1 MTNLDFL
8 SEGGNVFKDAKG
20 VATTQRINQTDVKPT
35 VTWLEQ
41 LTGLQFL
48 HADPQQDRLLGSTGL
63 KSTSGDLDLAV
74 DANAVTK
81 EQLVGV
87 LTTWAESHGFEP
99 KDWIRKSGNSVHFKT
114 PITGRPLNGFVQT
127 DFMFLP
133 NIAYSKFFLRTDPA
147 SSHSGSI
154 RNIMLSSLAKALGY
168 KINSTTGI
176 VSRATDQLLSN
187 DPDQIARLLLNKS
200 ATSKDLNSV
209 ENILKAL
216 ANDPK
221 KNAKLTDFR
230 DYMTNAG
237 IQFDESIEENEVGF
251 LARLRD
257 RIVNQGM
264 TVIIEDNPIN
274 HYRLYEAADPRIPY
288 IEDFVFKSGLKG
300 VKAAIQILK
309 QTAANTQKH
318 ASIKWDGSPAV
329 IFGRNPAG
337 KFVLTDK
344 GGAVAKTDGLAT
356 SPDMMAKIMQQRDA
370 NSAAQGK
377 KVNRDALT
385 QLYRDIWPYFET
397 AMPKNKQGYYKGD
410 LLYYPSRP
418 YVEDAGNYVFQP
430 NQYGGINY
438 RIPINSPLGKK
449 ITGTVVGVV
458 VHSYMEDPYAVEQ
471 PVSNPEKKLVPVS
484 GLMVTSAVVDTLQ
497 NITLDKTIMSELG
510 AYVRGENAQALQGL
524 LNPAELRS
532 QQIVN
537 LPTLMEQFINGLKGT
552 DYSGA
557 TPENFVAWVKTK
569 ETPRKYNNIVEY
581 LNSPRSNILGM
592 GVAFTIWN
600 HLHALKREIQKQ
612 LDLQQPGQE
621 GWVFA
626 TPAGRA
632 KIVSRDT
639 GGFADPARKAA
650 ANV

>member
-127 DFMFLP
+127 DFMFLS

-288 IEDFVFKSGLKG
+288 IEDFVFKSGLRG
-300 VKAAIQILK
+300 ARQAVDIVKQAADNAREYI
-309 QTAANTQKH
+309 T
-318 ASIKWDGSPAV
+318 IKWDGCIHPDLKIRTNKGVFRIEEVIDRYLSGEDFKVVAHDLETGTDVSININHAV
-329 IFGRNPAG
+329 KEFGNKSWVEIELENGEILRMTADHEVFTTNRGWVQAQH
-337 KFVLTDK
+337 LTDSDDI
-344 GGAVAKTDGLAT
+344 KT
-356 SPDMMAKIMQQRDA
+356 
-370 NSAAQGK
+370 
-377 KVNRDALT
+377 
-385 QLYRDIWPYFET
+385 
-397 AMPKNKQGYYKGD
+397 
-410 LLYYPSRP
+410 
-418 YVEDAGNYVFQP
+418 
-430 NQYGGINY
+430 
-438 RIPINSPLGKK
+438 
-449 ITGTVVGVV
+449 
-458 VHSYMEDPYAVEQ
+458 
-471 PVSNPEKKLVPVS
+471 
-484 GLMVTSAVVDTLQ
+484 
-497 NITLDKTIMSELG
+497 SE
-510 AYVRGENAQALQGL
+510 
-524 LNPAELRS
+524 
-532 QQIVN
+532 
-537 LPTLMEQFINGLKGT
+537 
-552 DYSGA
+552 
-557 TPENFVAWVKTK
+557 
-569 ETPRKYNNIVEY
+569 NN
-581 LNSPRSNILGM
+581 
-592 GVAFTIWN
+592 
-600 HLHALKREIQKQ
+600 
-612 LDLQQPGQE
+612 
-621 GWVFA
+621 
-626 TPAGRA
+626 
-632 KIVSRDT
+632 
-639 GGFADPARKAA
+639 
-650 ANV
+650 

>member
-1 MTNLDFL
+1 MTNLNFL
-8 SEGGNVFKDAKG
+8 SEGGNVFKDKDG
-20 VATTQRINQTDVKPT
+20 NPLTQRINQSDVKST
-35 VTWLEQ
+35 LAWLEQ
-41 LTGLQFL
+41 LVPGLDLQNNT
-48 HADPQQDRLLGSTGL
+48 LGSTGI
-63 KSTSGDLDLAV
+63 KDTSGDLDIAV
-74 DANAVTK
+74 DSTKVTK
-81 EQLVGV
+81 EQMVAQLAS
-87 LTTWAESHGFEP
+87 WAVSQDLEV
-99 KDWIRKSGNSVHFKT
+99 KDWVRKSGIAVHFKT
-114 PITGRPLNGFVQT
+114 PINGRPDLGYVQT
-127 DFMFLP
+127 DFMFLQNVP
-133 NIAYSKFFLRTDPA
+133 WSKFVLGAIPTD
-147 SSHSGSI
+147 SKYKGRERNVLMNSI
-154 RNIMLSSLAKALGY
+154 AKSMGY
-168 KINSTTGI
+168 KLNQIAGI
-176 VSRATDQLLSN
+176 ADRDTNKIITA
-187 DPDQIARLLLNKS
+187 DPDAVAKLLLNRT
-200 ATSKDLNSV
+200 ATRQDLTSV
-209 ENILKAL
+209 ESILQALSTDPDREAKL
-216 ANDPK
+216 AN
-221 KNAKLTDFR
+221 FR
-230 DYMTNAG
+230 EHMANAG

-377 KVNRDALT
+377 KGNRDALT

-410 LLYYPSRP
+410 LLYYPGRP

-458 VHSYMEDPYAVEQ
+458 VHSHMKDPYAVEQ
-471 PVSNPEKKLVPVS
+471 PVSNPEKKLAPVS

-510 AYVRGENAQALQGL
+510 AYVQGENAQALQGL

-537 LPTLMEQFINGLKGT
+537 LPTLMEQFINSLKGT